1 MASKKGHSVDRAEE
15 VEDLPTE
22 ILNVD
27 NATSKIS
34 NAEKSD
40 VESVDESALVSTIT
54 ANSVEEASTSSSS
67 KGDVVSNSKN
77 IANLETER
85 RDQLQSSSSS
95 QAPTISSKFSLV
107 TDYSSSSNDS
117 DWNFFLNLISL

>member
-1 MASKKGHSVDRAEE
+1 VASKKGHSVDRAEE

-117 DWNFFLNLISL
+117 D